1 VYDPKRARWRARRG
15 TPIEEL
21 CPNTFRN
28 QPQILGF
35 PTPIGDPFWWLP
47 LRAPLG
53 AHPPTDK
60 EHDSASLKCQSAHTP
75 ERPLGVVFFAIATAR
90 YWRSVSFTIETG
102 ISMCCREDF
111 SINMGSIAHGI
122 RRGHLSCAVRH
133 IDCLVPEEGQ
143 SRHEPATRALP
154 RLGFDLFK
162 EGAVGTF

>member
-1 VYDPKRARWRARRG
+1 MVNA
-15 TPIEEL
+15 
-21 CPNTFRN
+21 
-28 QPQILGF
+28 PQKEIGPAADHDR
-35 PTPIGDPFWWLP
+35 PTRFA
-47 LRAPLG
+47 APLG
-53 AHPPTDK
+53 AQPPTDK